1 MIALH
6 ERGMQPK
13 LFNLLEILEEFI
25 EHRRE
30 VIKRRTQYEL
40 KVAEARA
47 HILE

>member
-1 MIALH
+1 
-6 ERGMQPK
+6 MQPK

-25 EHRRE
+25 EHRKE
-30 VIKRRTQYEL
+30 VVARRTAFEL